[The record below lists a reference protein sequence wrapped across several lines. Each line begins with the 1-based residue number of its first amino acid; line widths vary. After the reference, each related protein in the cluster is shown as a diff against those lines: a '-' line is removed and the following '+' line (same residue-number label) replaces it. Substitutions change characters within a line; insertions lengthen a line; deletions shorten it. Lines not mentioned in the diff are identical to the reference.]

1 MPAKYLHALGEERR
15 PELHRQIGCVT
26 GILQAFDRR
35 YPIAAHHHK
44 RLLPP
49 GNALSSS
56 PSVGE
61 ERTRYG
67 PQIVLDKNLSRSW
80 IENQRASS
88 TVELSQTSYS
98 SSSCSSFSSL
108 DGNRSTQQDLSST
121 DRMLFPEKPFKSS
134 PRLKSSPDS
143 DYGPDYYPDGTLIEP
158 SDMSSAQS
166 SHRTLGIRNLV
177 KDSIYKDT
185 HDLSIRI
192 SSKEAVNDHRYNY
205 GDSATRFVEPPSSC
219 NQGKSKGTMDV
230 NESLRVLAKLRESSW
245 NPSESSQQQ
254 RLSYDAPR
262 FSYDGRESTSKLR
275 EMPRLSLDIKE
286 GPLRT
291 CEMDMRPKE
300 SMNAEERTISSD
312 KEVNAEI
319 QQEQPACKRLPSV
332 VAKLM
337 GLEELPERNDS
348 KATTSQASI
357 SVQERKQEP
366 ILIPLSLSSHNEPAR
381 RQQRILDATIRNVP
395 NSKFPAES
403 APWKQQER
411 IVLPRKL
418 PKGSKGAHGKEQPA
432 ASVYSEIEKRL
443 NDLDFQH
450 SNKDLRALKQ
460 ILDSMQAKGLLQ
472 SKRREEASMLNLYDE
487 NYNSQAVTDVNHRL
501 NTNPNPNQMSQEAS
515 SPSVEEESVA
525 ERFFKSPIVIMKPAK
540 SADLGDEDSS
550 VVPLGGLS
558 DLTQPRTVN
567 STDKKKIS
575 RINRATIGQ
584 HPKSS
589 PRVPASQPLVSPD
602 GKANG
607 RNEMMTRRQ
616 KSSAQLMTE
625 SSSRKQQAPRDNNGS
640 FSKHKNSSSTRLPQ
654 KKLEVERRARPPIP
668 YMESNKNQRQSA
680 DRSHLDTVSPRSKIR
695 RKLAQG
701 EDGHQNGAKSRARS
715 LNQPGDDMSTKSEG
729 SMSVISELD
738 IEVTSADRSAEAN
751 ALSFQRGNQ
760 TPPGRNPQKV
770 KTCYDANKDL
780 SSLDPAAS
788 IPERPSPVSV
798 LDSSFDQENSFCTSK
813 TTNSPNVDDEW
824 HPSEE
829 SLKHCGPKPANLAAQ
844 PGNNKFANVA
854 SLLQKLQQLTVHK
867 DDDEAPPVDHIAF
880 LCEAQIP
887 DHRYVS
893 EILLASGLLMKDL
906 SSGLSQ
912 IQLHASGYPVNPD
925 LFLVLEQRKSG
936 WISKPDSVHQSRRSD
951 DPKRAHRKLMF
962 DAVNSLLLQKYEK
975 ETSAHST
982 SSLTRVREVS
992 SGQQLVKAI
1001 CSEIEHLKT
1010 ERSRMC
1016 HEDSSSVI
1024 PDADILHRLEGWT
1037 TSFGR
1042 QQLPGMVLEI
1052 ERSIFKE
1059 LVDEVVRGESADGAQ
1074 AKAGRRGRRRL
1085 FT

>member
-1 MPAKYLHALGEERR
+1 MPAKYLQALGEDRR

-35 YPIAAHHHK
+35 YPIAAHQSHK

-67 PQIVLDKNLSRSW
+67 HQIVLDKNLSKSW

-143 DYGPDYYPDGTLIEP
+143 DYGPDYYPDGTLIET
-158 SDMSSAQS
+158 SDMPSAQS
-166 SHRTLGIRNLV
+166 THQTLGIRNLV
-177 KDSIYKDT
+177 KDSIYRDT
-185 HDLSIRI
+185 RDLSVRT
-192 SSKEAVNDHRYNY
+192 STEKEVDDHRYNY
-205 GDSATRFVEPPSSC
+205 GEPATRCDEPPSSC
-219 NQGKSKGTMDV
+219 IQGKSKRTMDI

-245 NPSESSQQQ
+245 NPSESGQQQ

-262 FSYDGRESTSKLR
+262 FSYDGSESTSKLR
-275 EMPRLSLDIKE
+275 EMSRMSLDIKE
-286 GPLRT
+286 APLRT
-291 CEMDMRPKE
+291 CEMDLRTKP
-300 SMNAEERTISSD
+300 SMDAEERNISSD
-312 KEVNAEI
+312 KEVSAEI

-337 GLEELPERNDS
+337 GLEELPEPNDS
-348 KATTSQASI
+348 KAMTSEAYK

-381 RQQRILDATIRNVP
+381 RQQRNLDATIRNVP
-395 NSKFPAES
+395 NSKFPAET

-443 NDLDFQH
+443 KDLDFQQ

-472 SKRREEASMLNLYDE
+472 NKKREEASMLKLYGE
-487 NYNSQAVTDVNHRL
+487 NINSQQVTDASPRL
-501 NTNPNPNQMSQEAS
+501 NNNTKPNQRSEEAPLPSMEEAS
-515 SPSVEEESVA
+515 IA

-540 SADLGDEDSS
+540 SADLGDEDSP
-550 VVPLGGLS
+550 VVPMGDLS
-558 DLTQPRTVN
+558 DIPQLRSVS

-575 RINRATIGQ
+575 QINRAAIEQ

-589 PRVPASQPLVSPD
+589 PRVPSSQPLVSPD
-602 GKANG
+602 GRANG
-607 RNEMMTRRQ
+607 RNEVVTRRQ
-616 KSSAQLMTE
+616 KSSAQLMTQ
-625 SSSRKQQAPRDNNGS
+625 SSSRKQQSPRDNNGS
-640 FSKHKNSSSTRLPQ
+640 FLKNKNSTSTRLPQ
-654 KKLEVERRARPPIP
+654 KKLDVERRARPPIP
-668 YMESNKNQRQSA
+668 SIESNKNQRQSA
-680 DRSHLDTVSPRSKIR
+680 DRSHLDTVSPRSKVR

-701 EDGHQNGAKSRARS
+701 EDGHQNGAKSRTRS
-715 LNQPGDDMSTKSEG
+715 PNLPGDDMSTRSDG
-729 SMSVISELD
+729 SMSVVSELD
-738 IEVTSADRSAEAN
+738 TEVTSADRSAEVN
-751 ALSFQRGNQ
+751 ASSFQRGNQ
-760 TPPGRNPQKV
+760 TPTGRNPQKV
-770 KTCYDANKDL
+770 KTSYDANKDL

-813 TTNSPNVDDEW
+813 TSKLPNVDDEQ
-824 HPSEE
+824 HPSDE
-829 SLKHCGPKPANLAAQ
+829 SLKHSGTKLTAE
-844 PGNNKFANVA
+844 PGNSKFANVA

-906 SSGLSQ
+906 GSGLSQ
-912 IQLHASGYPVNPD
+912 IQLHSSGYPINPD

-962 DAVNSLLLQKYEK
+962 DAVNNLLLQKFEK
-975 ETSAHST
+975 EISAYST
-982 SSLTRVREVS
+982 SSLTGAREVS

-1016 HEDSSSVI
+1016 HEDSSRVI
-1024 PDADILHRLEGWT
+1024 PDADILNRLEGWT

-1059 LVDEVVRGESADGAQ
+1059 LVDEVVRGESADGRQ